1 MIMAKDGRICKVN
14 ARDWPAFLRRVV
26 PAAVWQTF
34 LAGVEGSDHPRTRGS
49 PKYVVLC
56 WIAMG
61 WSGRGQL
68 HARFGEGR
76 ELLSALF
83 PSRRRPGASYQGLLK
98 ASHRLKIGLFGQFW
112 ASLRKRLPKRLG
124 ALWHWHGWSV
134 LAVDGSRIDAART
147 RRNERT
153 LGCAGR
159 DKTGP
164 QWWLTWLVHLPT
176 GLIWDWRCGAG
187 TSSER
192 AHLREMPADLPADPL
207 LVADAGFGGFDL
219 LRTLSR
225 AGVDFLVRCGGNTTL
240 LCDASSARIERAGQ
254 HGEVYLWPVKHRSQL
269 PLRLRLIVLKRGGR
283 RVYLLT
289 SVLEPQRLSRSAA
302 GDLYQ
307 ARWGVEVNFR
317 SFKQTLDRRRVLAG
331 TPEVGEV
338 ELAGNI
344 LALALLFCH
353 AAAALGARLTRLS
366 VAKALRALRSAMEAV
381 RHASPTR
388 WFVGRLRTAL
398 RDAYRRKRS
407 QRARDWPHKKTESA
421 PRPPK
426 LRRPTQR
433 EKALLE
439 ALSLQNQVQ
448 LG

>member
-14 ARDWPAFLRRVV
+14 ARAWPAFLRRVV

-34 LAGVEGSDHPRTRGS
+34 LAEIEASHHPRARWS

-61 WSGRGQL
+61 WSSCGQL
-68 HARFGEGR
+68 CGRFGEGR

-83 PSRRRPGASYQGLLK
+83 PRRRRPGASYQGLLK
-98 ASHRLKIGLFGQFW
+98 ASNRLGSDVCRQFW
-112 ASLRKRLPKRLG
+112 ASMRKRLPQRLG
-124 ALWHWHGWSV
+124 KRWYWFGWSV
-134 LAVDGSRIDAART
+134 LAVDGSRIDAPRT
-147 RRNERT
+147 RRNERA
-153 LGCAGR
+153 LGRAGR

-176 GLIWDWRCGAG
+176 GLLWDWRCGAG

-192 AHLREMPADLPADPL
+192 THLREMLGDLPADPL

-225 AGVDFLVRCGGNTTL
+225 GGVDFLVRCAGNTTL
-240 LCDASSARIERAGQ
+240 LSDASSARIERAGQ
-254 HGEVYLWPVKHRSQL
+254 HGQVYLWPVKHRSQR

-289 SVLEPQRLSRSAA
+289 SVLEPQRLSRAAA
-302 GDLYQ
+302 GSLYQ

-317 SFKQTLDRRRVLAG
+317 SLKQTLGRRRVLAG
-331 TPEVGEV
+331 TPEAGEM

-353 AAAALGARLTRLS
+353 AAAALGAQLDRLS
-366 VAKALRALRSAMEAV
+366 VAEALRTLRRAMEAV
-381 RHASPTR
+381 RHASPTG
-388 WFVGRLRTAL
+388 WFAARLGAAL
-398 RDAYRRKRS
+398 RDGYRRKRPK
-407 QRARDWPHKKTESA
+407 RARDWPHKKTDA
-421 PRPPK
+421 VPRPPK
-426 LRRPTQR
+426 LRGPTPH
-433 EKALLE
+433 EKALI
-439 ALSLQNQVQ
+439 AAFSVQNQEG